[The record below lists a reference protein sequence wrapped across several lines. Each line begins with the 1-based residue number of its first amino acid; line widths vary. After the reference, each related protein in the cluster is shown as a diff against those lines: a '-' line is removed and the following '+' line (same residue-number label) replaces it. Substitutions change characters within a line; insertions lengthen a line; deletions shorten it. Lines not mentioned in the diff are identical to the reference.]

1 MSTHPG
7 PDPHPENHDTRGGW
21 LPRLSVHRPVTVM
34 MILFSMLVVGVIAY
48 LRIPIELFPE
58 GFEERV
64 LIVWVPVPNATPKD
78 VEETVARPI
87 EDIVGT
93 IPKVKRIFSRANSGS
108 CFVRIAFQN
117 GADMKASYAELRDRM
132 DRVMPEMP
140 DEVERIYVRRF
151 DENDIPII
159 YMTLALPP
167 EVKDPQFTVD
177 SIIKPALQRIDGV
190 GSVEVNGFQSNDI
203 IIELDTDRVRA
214 HGIDAARLVSTLR
227 GQDENIPGGWVIEGD
242 RKFYV
247 RSLGR
252 YSGAEEVTGLVI
264 DPATGLRLGDIAQ
277 VSYRAPRREWAY
289 TIDGRPALGIEV
301 IRASGGNIANISAA
315 VHATIAGLKEI
326 PQLENLQTEVFWDQG
341 RHVRASIDNLR
352 DSGLWGGL
360 FAAII
365 LYTFLRAP
373 RMTAIIT
380 LAIPLSLLT
389 TVVVLYFIGWT
400 LNMATMMGLLLS
412 VGMVVDN
419 SIVIVENI
427 YRRRQEGYEATR
439 ASIEGAGEVGL
450 AVVMATLTT
459 VVVFLPLILMGSDQE
474 FTFWMLRIGI
484 PVILALLASLF
495 IALVFIPLAA
505 LKLTRGKHHD
515 ELRPIA
521 WLRERYLAV
530 LRLVLRH
537 RVEATLVALIAMAS
551 IVIPQSKIMRS
562 DGGGG
567 GGDDNVWVMFDTPTG
582 LPLEESG
589 AFFARMEEKIMTRRE
604 EFDIRLLETNYRRGF
619 GRIQIV
625 RTDPPALDWYAVTW
639 NRIAEKLGWQRPRL
653 EKKVIEE
660 HLKTLLDV
668 PPGYVMR
675 NSWRDREQDAS
686 AAVNLYGDDT
696 DTLVAIAH
704 EVERRLMAIPEVIA
718 VDTEMERGGDEV
730 QVRLDRDQARRLGL
744 NPEAVSS
751 TIAANL
757 RGMKLGDFHSPDGRQ
772 IAIRLQ
778 SDDDRDKTLAD
789 IREMLFRNQSGED
802 VPLESIAD
810 LHVTRTLGQIMR
822 DNRQTTLRITAS
834 ARQADTKALFAS
846 VDRAMAGLELP
857 RGYRWDQGQRFRNM
871 QESDDA
877 QGFAMLMAVSF
888 VFFLMGVL
896 FESFLLPLA
905 VIIAIP
911 FALLGV
917 YWTLYITGTPFN
929 IMAGI
934 GVVILVGV
942 VVNNAIVLIDLVN
955 RLRAEGRD
963 RFDSLVEAARHRFR
977 PILMTTLTTAC
988 GLIPMALGDSK
999 LIDMSYTPLGR
1010 AMMGGLICSTVL
1022 TLVVVPLFY
1031 TFLDDL
1037 RGVLMR
1043 AAASVFGGSRRAS
1056 PDTAAPK
1063 GAPAGR

>member
-1 MSTHPG
+1 MSAEG
-7 PDPHPENHDTRGGW
+7 ERGGW
-21 LPRLSVHRPVTVM
+21 LPRLSVTRPVTVM

-48 LRIPIELFPE
+48 IRIPIELFPE
-58 GFEERV
+58 GFEEKS
-64 LIVWVPVPNATPKD
+64 LIVFVPVPNATPKD

-87 EDIVGT
+87 EEIIGT
-93 IPKVKRIFSRANSGS
+93 IPRVQRVFSRANSGS
-108 CFVRIAFQN
+108 CFVRVRFQN

-132 DRVMPEMP
+132 DRVMPDMP

-151 DENDIPII
+151 DENDIPIM
-159 YMTLALPP
+159 YMTLTLPP
-167 EVKDPQFTVD
+167 EVTDPQFTVD
-177 SIIKPALQRIDGV
+177 TVIKPVLQRIEGV
-190 GSVEVNGFQSNDI
+190 GAVEVQGFRSKDI
-203 IIELDTDRVRA
+203 IIELDQDLVRA
-214 HGIDAARLVSTLR
+214 HNVDAAALVAGLR
-227 GQDENIPGGWVIEGD
+227 GQDENVPGGWVIEGG

-252 YSGAEEVTGLVI
+252 YASPEEVNGIVV
-264 DPATGLRLGDIAQ
+264 DPLTGLRLGDVAK
-277 VSYRAPRREWAY
+277 VSYRAPRQEWSY
-289 TIDGRPALGIEV
+289 TIDGKPSLGIEI
-301 IRASGGNIANISAA
+301 IRASGGNIANISTA
-315 VHATIAGLKEI
+315 VHAALAELQHE
-326 PQLENLQTEVFWDQG
+326 PQLGNLQTEVFWDQG
-341 RHVRASIDNLR
+341 QHVRASIGNLR

-360 FAAII
+360 FAAVI
-365 LYTFLRAP
+365 LYSFLRAP

-389 TVVVLYFIGWT
+389 TVVVLYFMGWT

-427 YRRRQEGYEATR
+427 YRRRQAGCEARR

-459 VVVFLPLILMGSDQE
+459 VVVFLPLILMGSEQE

-484 PVILALLASLF
+484 PVIVALLASLF

-505 LKLTRGKHHD
+505 LRLTRGRHHE

-521 WLRERYLAV
+521 WVRERYLAV
-530 LRLVLRH
+530 LRFVLRR
-537 RVEATLVALIAMAS
+537 RVEGALIALIAFAS
-551 IVIPQSKIMRS
+551 IAIPQSHMMRTE
-562 DGGGG
+562 G
-567 GGDDNVWVMFDTPTG
+567 GGDDGEDNVWVIFDMPTG
-582 LPLEESG
+582 QPLEEAG
-589 AFFARMEEKIMTRRE
+589 VFFRRVEEKIMSKRE
-604 EFDIRLLETNYRRGF
+604 AYDVRLLETSYRRGF
-619 GRIQIV
+619 GRIQII
-625 RTDPPALDWYAVTW
+625 RTEAPRLGWYAVTW
-639 NRIAEKLGWQRPRL
+639 NNIAEKFGWKRERMDR
-653 EKKVIEE
+653 KAIEE
-660 HLKTLLDV
+660 DLKKLIEV
-668 PPGYVMR
+668 PPGFAMR
-675 NSWRDREQDAS
+675 HSWRDREQDAS
-686 AAVNLYGDDT
+686 AVVNVYGDDT
-696 DTLVAIAH
+696 DTLVTIAR
-704 EVERRLMAIPEVIA
+704 EVERRMTAIPEVIA
-718 VDTEMERGGDEV
+718 VDTELERGGDEL
-730 QVRLDRDQARRLGL
+730 QVRLDRDRVRRLGL
-744 NPEAVSS
+744 APEMVSS

-757 RGMKLGDFHSPDGRQ
+757 RGIKIGDFHPGDGRQ
-772 IAIRLQ
+772 IAIRIQ
-778 SDDDRDKTLAD
+778 SADDRDKTLSD
-789 IREMLFRNQSGED
+789 VRQMNFRTIDGVD

-810 LHVTRTLGQIMR
+810 LEVVRTLGQIQR
-822 DNRQTTLRITAS
+822 ENRQTMLRITAS
-834 ARQADTKALFAS
+834 ARQADTKALFES

-857 RGYRWDQGQRFRNM
+857 RGYRWDKGTRFRNM

-917 YWTLYITGTPFN
+917 YWTLYLTGTPFN

-955 RLRAEGRD
+955 RLRADGRD
-963 RFDSLVEAARHRFR
+963 RFDALVEAARYRFR

-999 LIDMSYTPLGR
+999 LIDLSYTPLGR

-1031 TFLDDL
+1031 TLLDDL
-1037 RGVLMR
+1037 RGLISRV
-1043 AAASVFGGSRRAS
+1043 ASSVFAGKGS
-1056 PDTAAPK
+1056 APVRLATK
-1063 GAPAGR
+1063 SGTAGR